1 MPQAWQG
8 ADPYQETPPADS
20 AVAPDAFRQPPTSMT
35 RPASG
40 AAFRSVQSAQPL
52 SPAPEPR
59 SPLDVQSTIELTR
72 LARGGDQ
79 AAVEALCLRCLQ
91 SLSRYAAGRLPGS
104 VRGMLE
110 TQDVVQEAVE
120 RGMSRLNE
128 FEVRHSGA
136 LIAYMRKIFRNLI
149 IDYLRTH
156 ARRAPVVALDDR
168 HADRGRSPLEAVLD
182 EEQIELYEAALERLK
197 PRDAALVTLKIDEQL
212 GYDDI
217 AIELGFPTANAAR
230 VAARRAVLRLAH
242 EMSRLSRTKSRDAA
256 ASPDVA
262 PGRDLR

>member
-1 MPQAWQG
+1 MRQAWRG
-8 ADPYQETPPADS
+8 AGPHQETSPPSDS
-20 AVAPDAFRQPPTSMT
+20 VVAPGISNQPRASMT
-35 RPASG
+35 RPAHG
-40 AAFRSVQSAQPL
+40 AVFRSVQPAQPL
-52 SPAPEPR
+52 GRLPER
-59 SPLDVQSTIELTR
+59 RDPLDVQSTIELTR

-79 AAVEALCLRCLQ
+79 AAIEALCLRCLKG
-91 SLSRYAAGRLPGS
+91 LSRYAAGRLPGS

-120 RGMSRLNE
+120 RGMSRLHD

-149 IDYLRTH
+149 IDYLRSY
-156 ARRAPVVALDDR
+156 ARRAPAVALDDR
-168 HADRGRSPLEAVLD
+168 HADRGRSPLQAVLD
-182 EEQIELYEAALERLK
+182 EEQIELYEAALEGLK

-212 GYDDI
+212 SYEEI

-230 VAARRAVLRLAH
+230 VAARRALLRLAH

-256 ASPDVA
+256 GPD
-262 PGRDLR
+262 GRDLS